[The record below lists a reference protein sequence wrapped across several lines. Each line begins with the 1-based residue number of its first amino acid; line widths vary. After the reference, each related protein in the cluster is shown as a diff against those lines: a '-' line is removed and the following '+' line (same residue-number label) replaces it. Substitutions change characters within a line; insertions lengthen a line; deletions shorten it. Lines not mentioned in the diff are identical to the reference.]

1 MRSLDFS
8 PKRIAGILMPA
19 YQVHTS
25 YGRTSFLLERISVR
39 RTGVFANRVLQY
51 PALAILAVLFFFL
64 GGIVLPCRAQ
74 TADSVPATAA
84 QTLPAADPQ
93 ATFSTKIT
101 PGTEVH
107 IAVTEE
113 PGVSGTQTVETDGTI
128 GFAVSDLD
136 GNNKT
141 EWRVNIKDKTTDE
154 AKDVIIESLKKY
166 FKAPEVRVIVTKM
179 PRIRVEIS
187 GPVES
192 PGTHTLAPDALL
204 SDALAAARYKPNA
217 DLSKVRITH
226 KAKEGE
232 QPVPLLV
239 DFAAYQEGRSELD
252 PELKNGDRVLLIA
265 LPKETVRPAPQFVRM
280 VGEVVRDA
288 YIPFANGMRVKS
300 ALDQVG
306 GLKPSADRKKMR
318 LVRGGDGKILEL
330 DADKVDED
338 DPVHNIFLSPG
349 DMLFVNVRD
358 RGLIYSVIGEV
369 IAPNTFAYLPDS
381 KVTLLQAIE
390 QAGGLTKTAD
400 KRKGILRRG
409 FLQNPAQSPELPF
422 DIEKIIKGEQ
432 RNWELEAGDAV
443 IILPRKKRPTFLQ
456 QALPLLFRFLPFG

>member
-1 MRSLDFS
+1 MRFRNFS
-8 PKRIAGILMPA
+8 PITRGLPICLLLFLCSSILTCHAQIADP
-19 YQVHTS
+19 TS
-25 YGRTSFLLERISVR
+25 
-39 RTGVFANRVLQY
+39 
-51 PALAILAVLFFFL
+51 
-64 GGIVLPCRAQ
+64 
-74 TADSVPATAA
+74 ATTA

-93 ATFSTKIT
+93 ATFSTKIM

-128 GFAVSDLD
+128 GFSIADLD

-141 EWRVNIKDKTTDE
+141 EWRVSVKDKTVDE
-154 AKDVIIESLKKY
+154 AKDAIAESLKKY
-166 FKAPEVRVIVTKM
+166 FKAPVVRVIVTKL

-192 PGTHTLAPDALL
+192 PGTLALSPESLL

-232 QPVPLLV
+232 QPVPLIV

-252 PELKNGDRVLLIA
+252 PELKNGDRIVLIA
-265 LPKETVRPAPQFVRM
+265 LPKETVRPAPQFVRI

-288 YIPFANGMRVKS
+288 YVPFANGMRVKS
-300 ALDQVG
+300 AIELVG
-306 GLKPSADRKKMR
+306 GLKASADRKKMR
-318 LVRGGDGKILEL
+318 LVRGNDGKILEL
-330 DADKVDED
+330 DADKIDED
-338 DPVHNIFLSPG
+338 DPVHNLFLSPG

-358 RGLIYSVIGEV
+358 RSLIYSVMGEV
-369 IAPNTFAYLPDS
+369 IAPNTFPYLPDS
-381 KVTLLQAIE
+381 KITLLQAIE

-443 IILPRKKRPTFLQ
+443 IVLPRKKRPTFLQ

>member
-1 MRSLDFS
+1 MRFRNFSL
-8 PKRIAGILMPA
+8 KHIAGIKIPA
-19 YQVHTS
+19 YQVHL
-25 YGRTSFLLERISVR
+25 SFGQKFSLPKQISVCR
-39 RTGVFANRVLQY
+39 AGVFVRRVFQY
-51 PALAILAVLFFFL
+51 PVLLALFFFC
-64 GGIVLPCRAQ
+64 GSVVPCHAQ
-74 TADSVPATAA
+74 IADPTSAPTA

-93 ATFSTKIT
+93 ATFSTKIA

-113 PGVSGTQTVETDGTI
+113 PGVSGTQTVDPDGTI
-128 GFAVSDLD
+128 GFSITDLD

-141 EWRVNIKDKTTDE
+141 EWRVNIKDKTSDE
-154 AKDVIIESLKKY
+154 AKDAIVESLRKY
-166 FKAPEVRVIVTKM
+166 LKAPEVRVIVTKL

-187 GPVES
+187 GPVEI
-192 PGTHTLAPDALL
+192 PGTLELPPNALL

-226 KAKEGE
+226 RAKEGK
-232 QPVPLLV
+232 QPVPLIV
-239 DFAAYQEGRSELD
+239 DFAAYQEGQSELD
-252 PELKNGDRVLLIA
+252 PELKNGDRIVLIA
-265 LPKETVRPAPQFVRM
+265 LPKETVRPAPRFVRI
-280 VGEVVRDA
+280 VGEVVHDA
-288 YIPFANGMRVKS
+288 YVPFANGMRVKS
-300 ALDQVG
+300 AIDQVG
-306 GLKPSADRKKMR
+306 GLKPSADRKKLR
-318 LVRGGDGKILEL
+318 LVRGVDGKILEI

-338 DPVHNIFLSPG
+338 DPVHNLFLSPG

-358 RGLIYSVIGEV
+358 RSLIYSVMGEV
-369 IAPNTFAYLPDS
+369 ITPNTFPYLPDS
-381 KVTLLQAIE
+381 KITLLQAIE

-422 DIEKIIKGEQ
+422 DIEKVIKGEQ